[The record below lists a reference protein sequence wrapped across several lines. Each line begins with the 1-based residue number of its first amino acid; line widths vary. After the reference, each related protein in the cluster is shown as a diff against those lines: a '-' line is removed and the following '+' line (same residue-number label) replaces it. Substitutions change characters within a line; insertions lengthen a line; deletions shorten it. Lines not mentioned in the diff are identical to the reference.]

1 MGRLFFRKSAQSKE
15 GEAAT
20 NQDTPP
26 AEPRPI
32 PEPKAFFL
40 SRLFFEWLTP
50 LLKTGYHRPLQPNDL
65 YVLDDAQ
72 QAAILTKRFQDN
84 WTQERQRPK
93 PSLFRAFNRTL
104 GRVYWPYIILRL
116 VGDVI
121 TVLSPLFLNE
131 VVDFAAESYAA
142 EQNGEPLPDVG
153 FGYAMVVGLFVMQ
166 MVGSMS
172 IHWYFHKASR
182 VGISVR
188 TILTTSIYRKSL
200 VLSSKA
206 RQVRFRQH
214 EKLKR

>member
-40 SRLFFEWLTP
+40 SRLFFEWITP
-50 LLKTGYHRPLQPNDL
+50 LLKTGYRRPLQPNDL
-65 YVLDDAQ
+65 YVLNDTY
-72 QAAILTKRFQDN
+72 QAATLTKKFQDN
-84 WTQERQRPK
+84 WAQERQHPK
-93 PSLFRAFNRTL
+93 PSLFRALNRTF
-104 GRVYWPYIILRL
+104 GRAFWPSIILRL
-116 VGDVI
+116 IGDVI
-121 TVLSPLFLNE
+121 TVLGPLFLNE
-131 VVDFAAESYAA
+131 VVDFVAESYAA
-142 EQNGEPLPDVG
+142 EQRGEPLPDVG
-153 FGYAMVVGLFVMQ
+153 FGYAMAVGLFVMQ

-172 IHWYFHKASR
+172 THWYFHNALR
-182 VGISVR
+182 VGFSVR

-206 RQVRFRQH
+206 RQVRFGQH
-214 EKLKR
+214 KKLKG